1 MPSTDVQ
8 PRIPSHASWREVGRS
23 HGVCGD
29 AEEVYGLH
37 PHPCVAGAHV
47 VAEPSLDLI
56 GVALDEIAPIASG
69 A

>member
-1 MPSTDVQ
+1 MTSTDVQ
-8 PRIPSHASWREVGRS
+8 SRIPSHASWREVGRS

-37 PHPCVAGAHV
+37 PHRCMAHV
-47 VAEPSLDLI
+47 VAEPPLDLI
-56 GVALDEIAPIASG
+56 GVALDAIAPRASG